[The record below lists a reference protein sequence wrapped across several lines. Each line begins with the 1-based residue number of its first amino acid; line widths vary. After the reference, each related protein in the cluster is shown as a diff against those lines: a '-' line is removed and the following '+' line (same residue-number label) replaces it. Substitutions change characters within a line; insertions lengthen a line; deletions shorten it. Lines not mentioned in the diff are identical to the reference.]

1 MEMVEVIR
9 EVVGESG
16 GDTDS
21 PPIAMRSGSVASS
34 KSSPTS
40 DAKGLLKYALVKSS
54 SHSSDRLIESG
65 WMRKFSRLLE
75 PMPPI
80 MPIDLSTPVPPDD
93 RAFEDV
99 PAEGRN
105 EVENPN
111 PENELGNELPSP
123 LESWKFEDDDVCG

>member
-1 MEMVEVIR
+1 MEIEDVIR

-34 KSSPTS
+34 KSSPTR

-54 SHSSDRLIESG
+54 SHSSERLLDSG
-65 WMRKFSRLLE
+65 WMRKFSLLLE

-80 MPIDLSTPVPPDD
+80 MPNDRSTPVPPDE
-93 RAFEDV
+93 RAFEEV
-99 PAEGRN
+99 PAEGRK

-111 PENELGNELPSP
+111 PENELGNEELKP
-123 LESWKFEDDDVCG
+123 LES